1 MVTHS
6 ELMIP
11 YLKQVNAVSGLALT
25 EQQFDCFAK
34 YDDFL
39 IDYNSRMNLT
49 RITDPREVAVK
60 HFGDSLTLLSHD
72 ALIHG
77 GKVIDIGAGAGFPG
91 VPLAI
96 ARPDL
101 RITLVDSLRKRTA
114 FLTELVQHL
123 RLHNVEVVWGRAE
136 EIGQN
141 PKFRGQFD
149 VVIAR
154 AVAALNVLVELCL
167 PLAKQTG
174 CFLALKGPK
183 AEAEIADALNAI
195 KLLGGYIKETSLTK
209 LPLVD
214 EARCLVCIG
223 KNAVTPRNYPRKA
236 GLPERQPL

>member
-1 MVTHS
+1 MATHS
-6 ELMIP
+6 ELMLP
-11 YLKQVNAVSGLALT
+11 YLKQVNIAIGLVLT
-25 EQQFDCFAK
+25 SQQFDCFAK

-39 IDYNSRMNLT
+39 IDYNNRMNLT
-49 RITDPREVAVK
+49 RITDPCEVAVK
-60 HFGDSLTLLSHD
+60 HFGDSLTLLSHK
-72 ALIHG
+72 AMIHG

-101 RITLVDSLRKRTA
+101 QITLVDSLRKRTS

-123 RLHNVEVVWGRAE
+123 GLNNVDVVWGRAE
-136 EIGQN
+136 EVGQN

-167 PLAKQTG
+167 PLARQTG
-174 CFLALKGPK
+174 FFLALKGPK
-183 AEAEIADALNAI
+183 AEAEIADALMAI
-195 KLLGGYIKETSLTK
+195 KLLGGYIKDISLIK
-209 LPLVD
+209 LPLLD
-214 EARCLVCIG
+214 ESRSLVCIG
-223 KNAVTPRNYPRKA
+223 KNAPTSRAYPRKA